1 MRKMAYVV
9 TVSSIEPIEGKD
21 RIVYI
26 GFKENTYKV
35 IAKKGVKVGD
45 KLAYF
50 EVDSIL
56 PVRNEFEF
64 LRGKCFKQNL
74 NGFKISAMKMFGL
87 YSMGITFTLED
98 LGLKNSLKPETDLTE
113 ILNIRKFEPEDDQ
126 TPKENKDI
134 NIFKKFLYKHRNLF
148 FKFKILRPI
157 GRLLFVKKKDYKTF
171 PLDLIMKSDENNLS
185 NNKFFFDNKT
195 KGFYATIKIE
205 GQSVTLTYRPSKKEF
220 NIFGRNTLGT
230 ANHFSYFKSFNSK
243 EKIADFLKKNGI
255 KEAIAIQG
263 EFISNKVQNGI
274 YGIGDGFYVFK
285 VTIGGKVLSYH
296 DMMKVCESIGYTSVP
311 LFIMKEKDTIKDTF
325 KNIEALQ
332 DIVEHIWFKV
342 GTNPIEFVIE
352 EEYEKMCK
360 ELGIENS
367 FSFKK
372 KKELEKSKDFHR
384 SEGLVLRDLQ
394 QNSFSFKVKS
404 LEYQLKN

>member
-9 TVSSIEPIEGKD
+9 TVNSIEPIEGKD

-35 IAKKGVKVGD
+35 IAKKDVQVGD

-64 LRGKCFKQNL
+64 LRDKCFKQNL

-87 YSMGITFTLED
+87 YSMGITFPLEE
-98 LGLKNSLKPETDLTE
+98 LGLKNSLKSETDLTK
-113 ILNIRKFEPEDDQ
+113 ILNIRKFEPEGDQ
-126 TPKENKDI
+126 TPKENKDL
-134 NIFKKFLYKHRNLF
+134 NIFKKFLYKHRSLF

-157 GRLLFVKKKDYKTF
+157 GKLLFAKKKEYKTF
-171 PLDLIMKSDENNLS
+171 PLDLIMKSDEDNLS
-185 NNKFFFDNKT
+185 NNKSFFENKAN
-195 KGFYATIKIE
+195 GFYATIKIE

-220 NIFGRNTLGT
+220 NIFGRNTIGT
-230 ANHFSYFKSFNSK
+230 ADHFSYFKSLK
-243 EKIADFLKKNGI
+243 IEEKISGFLKKNNI
-255 KEAIAIQG
+255 KDAIAIQG
-263 EFISNKVQNGI
+263 EFISNKIQNGI
-274 YGIGDGFYVFK
+274 YGIGEGFYVFK
-285 VTIGGKVLSYH
+285 ITIGGKVLSYN
-296 DMMKVCESIGYTSVP
+296 DMMRVCESIRLTSVP
-311 LFIMKEKDTIKDTF
+311 LFIMREKDTIKDTF
-325 KNIEALQ
+325 KNIESLQ

-352 EEYEKMCK
+352 EEYEKKCK
-360 ELGIENS
+360 ELGIESS

-372 KKELEKSKDFHR
+372 KKELEKSKEFHR